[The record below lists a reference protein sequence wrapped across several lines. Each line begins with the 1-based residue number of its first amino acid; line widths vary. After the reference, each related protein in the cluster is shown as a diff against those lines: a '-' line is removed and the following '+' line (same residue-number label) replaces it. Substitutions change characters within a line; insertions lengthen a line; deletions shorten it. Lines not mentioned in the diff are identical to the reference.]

1 VSTFMKWNKT
11 IARITAVTTLII
23 ALIAAQFIVFAS
35 AAPVSACT
43 GEGNGTPTF
52 PSPDPWFDWGQ
63 RYINGVMRTGVPVP
77 VAYSY
82 LKGYGNYEPD
92 LIINGE
98 PYKVNIVMAPM
109 PPTYQMGIVSRAYLK
124 SVGNPQTL
132 HWYMRGSWDP
142 SMSLPGT
149 IFDSDL
155 LNFEYPLY
163 LGKTW
168 SATTTITPYPNVQ
181 LPVTTEAVV
190 AAYIEPVLDGSGAVT
205 TYNVI
210 AAEGCEYQLPDL
222 NSNGILGDD
231 VSAIPLPRTELGD
244 MSWNDMKAISES
256 DARIDWNDVT
266 VPAGPYR
273 GQNIQGYYVVQQTIT
288 TGPQGSP
295 ISTTTMEAWK
305 DVRGCIPVQIVER
318 GQMSSSGWTTQTTMT
333 IAQRWTGNFQW
344 FEYEFGGPAKTLK
357 IRIEDTAIGEGGH
370 TFQFT
375 TTGKDFGVKYAGDAM
390 NVDLENGRIL
400 INYQDAYMTCNGRMI
415 RICDDTWVGYAR
427 IKDLETNRTYI
438 VAGITMDR

>member
-1 VSTFMKWNKT
+1 
-11 IARITAVTTLII
+11 
-23 ALIAAQFIVFAS
+23 
-35 AAPVSACT
+35 
-43 GEGNGTPTF
+43 
-52 PSPDPWFDWGQ
+52 
-63 RYINGVMRTGVPVP
+63 
-77 VAYSY
+77 

-92 LIINGE
+92 IIVNGE
-98 PYKVNIVMAPM
+98 PYKVNIVMAPIA
-109 PPTYQMGIVSRAYLK
+109 PTYQMGIVSRAYLK
-124 SVGNPQTL
+124 SIGTPRTL

-168 SATTTITPYPNVQ
+168 NDTTTITPYPNVQ

-190 AAYIEPVLDGSGAVT
+190 AAYIEPVLDSSGTVT

-210 AAEGCEYQLPDL
+210 TAEGYEYQLPDL

-231 VSAIPLPRTELGD
+231 INAIPLPRNELGD
-244 MSWNDMKAISES
+244 MNWNDMKTISEN
-256 DARIDWNDVT
+256 DAQIGWNDVV
-266 VPAGPYR
+266 VPEGPYK
-273 GQNIQGYYVVQQTIT
+273 GQNIQGYYVIQQTIT
-288 TGPQGSP
+288 TGPKESP
-295 ISTTTMEAWK
+295 LSTTEMEAWK

-333 IAQRWTGNFQW
+333 IAQRWTGNFPW
-344 FEYEFGGPAKTLK
+344 FEYEFGSPAKTFK
-357 IRIEDTAIGEGGH
+357 VRVNNTAIGEGGH

-375 TTGKDFGVKYAGDAM
+375 TTDKDFGVKYAGDAM
-390 NVDLENGRIL
+390 TVDLDHGRIL
-400 INYQDAYMTCNGRMI
+400 IDYQDGYITCNGRMI
-415 RICDDTWVGYAR
+415 RICDDVWVGYAR

-438 VAGITMDR
+438 VAGITLDH